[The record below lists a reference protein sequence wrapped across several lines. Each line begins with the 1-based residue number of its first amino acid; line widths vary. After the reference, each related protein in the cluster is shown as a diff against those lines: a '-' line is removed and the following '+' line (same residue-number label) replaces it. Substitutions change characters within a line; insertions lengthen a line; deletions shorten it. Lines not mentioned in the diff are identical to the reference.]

1 MLRLRTFTMSEQ
13 EIFLFPK
20 KSRLNLV
27 PTQPAVWQVLRTLF
41 IEVKWLECEVEH
53 LYPWVIKVKN
63 ERSYDSTLS
72 YPFIGFTGVTC
83 VFIPCF
89 PMIRYHQL

>member
-27 PTQPAVWQVLRTLF
+27 PTQPPVWQVLRTLF
-41 IEVKWLECEVEH
+41 IEVKWLEC
-53 LYPWVIKVKN
+53 
-63 ERSYDSTLS
+63 
-72 YPFIGFTGVTC
+72 
-83 VFIPCF
+83 
-89 PMIRYHQL
+89 

>member
-27 PTQPAVWQVLRTLF
+27 PTQPPVWQVLRTLF
-41 IEVKWLECEVEH
+41 IEVKWLECEVDH

-63 ERSYDSTLS
+63 EWSYDFTLS
-72 YPFIGFTGVTC
+72 YAFIGFTGVTC

-89 PMIRYHQL
+89 SIIRYHQF